1 MPLTSYPLIVLN
13 SVDSTNNYAMAQVH
27 AGLVTH
33 GHAYFAHQ
41 QTSGKGQRSKQWNT
55 GSGNI
60 ALSIVLQPDRLIL
73 SEQFL
78 LVMAVALSC
87 YDLVKTITGEHT
99 TIKWPND
106 IYWCDRKTGGI
117 LIENVIQSGQW
128 KYAVAGIGL
137 NVNQT
142 LFPDFLPYAVS
153 LKQVTGEDYDVL
165 QMARQLTGLIQNRYE
180 QLHHNKTVIT
190 DEYNSVLY
198 KLGKP
203 VKLKAGNIIFTA
215 TVKGVSR
222 QGRLIIKNGVEK
234 ELNWGEVEWVNQ

>member
-1 MPLTSYPLIVLN
+1 MPLTGYPFTVLD

-33 GHAYFAHQ
+33 GHTYFAYQ

-55 GSGNI
+55 GTGNI
-60 ALSIVLQPDRLIL
+60 ALSIVIQPDRLNL

-78 LVMAVALSC
+78 LVMAVALGC

-117 LIENVIQSGQW
+117 LIENIIQSGTW
-128 KYAVAGIGL
+128 KFAIAGIGL

-142 LFPDFLPYAVS
+142 MFPDFLPQAVS
-153 LKQVTGEDYDVL
+153 LKQITGQHYDVL
-165 QMARQLTGLIQNRYE
+165 QTAKQLTGMVQNKYD
-180 QLHHNKTVIT
+180 QLHHNKAAIT

-198 KLGKP
+198 KLGEP
-203 VKLKAGNIIFTA
+203 VKLKAGNVIFNA
-215 TVKGVSR
+215 TIKGVSR
-222 QGRLIIKNGVEK
+222 QGRLIIKNSVEQ
-234 ELNWGEVEWVNQ
+234 ELNWGEVEWVG